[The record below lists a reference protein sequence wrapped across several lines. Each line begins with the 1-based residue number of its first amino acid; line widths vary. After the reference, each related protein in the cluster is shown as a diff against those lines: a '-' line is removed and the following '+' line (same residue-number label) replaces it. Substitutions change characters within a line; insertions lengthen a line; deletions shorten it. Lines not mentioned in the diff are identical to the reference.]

1 MKKLY
6 FLLIACIVS
15 LCANAQ
21 LYVCGA
27 GDGLAWT
34 PESPYVVTA
43 DAEGNYT
50 FTIKNLSSFK
60 MSTAKGSWTVF
71 NSGAIGSNLS
81 LAADTEYNISAYGEN
96 QVLPWEGDWTVK
108 VYANNTKM
116 YLTTTTPNPGAATIY
131 IRGGM
136 NGWGSSNEWK
146 FSTTDG
152 VQYELKGVTISAN
165 VDFKIGDSSWGK
177 VNYGGAPAIQPN
189 KEYTLSYNSNTNC
202 KLAADFTGDVRFNL
216 DTHVVIFDDG
226 SAVDPD
232 VPSYKDVY
240 LVGDNYGPWGPSAE
254 YKMNTEDGIVYTLKL
269 PSLTGAWKI
278 NDGTW
283 DWSWGKG
290 SDEPELNKPCDVWY
304 NSSVNFSLNVDHE
317 VTIKLTI
324 ADGSA
329 ASGSSIPSTLVVYDA
344 NYDPDAPVVNPT
356 YTVYFDN
363 TNAQWETV
371 YAYMWNGEKNNA
383 AWPGEAMTKGE
394 NNIWSYSIQSP
405 WEPASVIFN
414 DGKAEGAQQTADLV
428 FENEKTYDTP
438 APVAYNVSFDNG
450 LTAWETVYAYV
461 FDAEGNSFV
470 AAWPGVEMTKGE
482 GTVYTYDFKAV
493 FTPATVIF
501 NDGKAEGAQQ
511 TDNLAFENGKVY
523 GDPAP
528 VVVENVLVKWD
539 NTTAAY
545 EAPYANWA
553 IEKDGE
559 YVAVAMT
566 EIMEEVETPD
576 VPEQPEAKVV
586 TYNFS
591 DFTAGD
597 FTEETKV
604 GDLTV
609 YATASGKITVDASAK
624 TIDGVA
630 YTQRLKF
637 GGTGNVKNGTPSRVI
652 GFPVDGPCTITAAA
666 TSSNGTEDRTLN
678 VFAAD
683 GSVLGTIAAPAGT
696 IAVGSYAYTGEA
708 ATLYLGSAKS
718 GLNIY
723 FVKVEYPAAEANA
736 LAIEYVGT
744 GIWQAELPQEAK
756 YVYFTDGPADR
767 GTNKLFAV
775 EHEKTYSPETEGVTG
790 VESVAVDANAP
801 AVYYNL
807 QGVRVA
813 NPEAGQVYIMVQ
825 GNKTAKVIK

>member
-1 MKKLY
+1 MKKFY
-6 FLLIACIVS
+6 FLLIA
-15 LCANAQ
+15 LLATFAANASKVYYDNSETNWASVNAYVWGGSVTGAATWPGDAMTLNAETGLWEAEFTGTPANIIFSNNGKNQ
-21 LYVCGA
+21 TGDLTFKDGETYDQNGVKGAEMKEYVVAYFDNSESNWASVYCYTFDPVTFGAWPGKLMELDAETGLYVAKITATEPPVNGKVIFNNRSVQTA
-27 GDGLAWT
+27 NLDLIIGETYTKNGLKSDPRPEYADWYVNLPGDYNKWSDNGVQPGLN
-34 PESPYVVTA
+34 PVV
-43 DAEGNYT
+43 T
-50 FTIKNLSSFK
+50 FTIPSYSGKFRVKLWYDNKDHVYSN
-60 MSTAKGSWTVF
+60 KGE
-71 NSGAIGSNLS
+71 I
-81 LAADTEYNISAYGEN
+81 AA
-96 QVLPWEGDWTVK
+96 
-108 VYANNTKM
+108 
-116 YLTTTTPNPGAATIY
+116 
-131 IRGGM
+131 
-136 NGWGSSNEWK
+136 NEWVTLTPQASIEEEGYEDMWLPAGADGQKVVMK
-146 FSTTDG
+146 FNVETNQLYAE
-152 VQYELKGVTISAN
+152 VELKQVETKA
-165 VDFKIGDSSWGK
+165 
-177 VNYGGAPAIQPN
+177 
-189 KEYTLSYNSNTNC
+189 
-202 KLAADFTGDVRFNL
+202 
-216 DTHVVIFDDG
+216 
-226 SAVDPD
+226 
-232 VPSYKDVY
+232 
-240 LVGDNYGPWGPSAE
+240 
-254 YKMNTEDGIVYTLKL
+254 
-269 PSLTGAWKI
+269 
-278 NDGTW
+278 
-283 DWSWGKG
+283 
-290 SDEPELNKPCDVWY
+290 
-304 NSSVNFSLNVDHE
+304 
-317 VTIKLTI
+317 
-324 ADGSA
+324 
-329 ASGSSIPSTLVVYDA
+329 
-344 NYDPDAPVVNPT
+344 
-356 YTVYFDN
+356 YTVSFDN
-363 TNAQWETV
+363 TNSEWASV
-371 YAYMWNGEKNNA
+371 YAYVYNEDGSYNIA
-383 AWPGEAMTKGE
+383 AWPGTEMTKGE
-394 NNIWSYSIQSP
+394 GNVWTYNFEST
-405 WEPASVIFN
+405 WEPAYVIFSDN
-414 DGKAEGAQQTADLV
+414 NGNQTENLV

-539 NTTAAY
+539 NTTANY
-545 EAPYANWA
+545 NAPYANWA
-553 IEKDGE
+553 IETNGE

-591 DFTAGD
+591 DFAAGD

-609 YATASGKITVDASAK
+609 YATATGKITVDASAK

-678 VFAAD
+678 VFAVD

-756 YVYFTDGPADR
+756 YVYFTDGPAER
-767 GTNKLFAV
+767 GENKLFAV
-775 EHEKTYSPETEGVTG
+775 EHEKTYSPATEGVTG

-813 NPEAGQVYIMVQ
+813 NPVAGQVYIMVQ